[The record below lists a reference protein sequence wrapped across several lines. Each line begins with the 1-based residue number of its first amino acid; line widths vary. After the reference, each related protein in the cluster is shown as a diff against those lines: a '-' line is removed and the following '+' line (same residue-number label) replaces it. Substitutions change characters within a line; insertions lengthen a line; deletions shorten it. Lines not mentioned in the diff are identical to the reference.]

1 MTKIFIKEI
10 NEIKLIKYFV
20 GLKKIKNINYNWNL
34 LKYFKKFVYIT
45 YYFKNF
51 KNFKRIN

>member
-10 NEIKLIKYFV
+10 NETKLIKYFV

-34 LKYFKKFVYIT
+34 LKYFKVFVYIT
-45 YYFKNF
+45 YNFKNF

>member
-10 NEIKLIKYFV
+10 NETKLIKYFV